1 MGLLQG
7 EKRPVEIVASTHGY
21 QDNLN
26 RLENVSSEI
35 PFLLYSTPIVIII
48 WFYGQLRAHGS
59 KIITIIIKKKS
70 PFSIKNQNFM
80 KFFQYT

>member
-7 EKRPVEIVASTHGY
+7 EKRPVEIVMSTHGY
-21 QDNLN
+21 QGNLN

-48 WFYGQLRAHGS
+48 WFYGQLQAHGF
-59 KIITIIIKKKS
+59 KIIIRIIRKKNS
-70 PFSIKNQNFM
+70 P
-80 KFFQYT
+80 